1 MVSHDLS
8 NIKSEVGPDGI
19 IISAEDVRKNR
30 KKNGECEECGTK
42 CYKIKIFGKM
52 PLTVPGKVDAGKC
65 LVCLPQVKVATIL
78 SRNNSDPGRNNSDP
92 GRRKPAR
99 RTSAQSSSLI
109 TRSNRSSDVSVK
121 TNKEHV
127 LSPSVQSLNTRRSL
141 DLSVKTN
148 KEHVESPPRRAST
161 QSSTRSVQ
169 SLNTRSNRSLDV
181 SVETNKEHVESLKV
195 SEMSSIVNGSEMDV
209 QRKLHNCD
217 SGISS
222 VSDTSDQQHNVGCSP
237 PVTTRHDSVST
248 NTFTSTVYAKVA
260 ANIMIERQNERRCI
274 VEPPHDTNHN
284 SDSQSFDLNK
294 SPSSIQSDLIVPR
307 ESNMISNTK
316 LGFNPNVDLENP
328 RIAMKTLEK
337 NLSSV
342 LVQKQAL
349 EALLNFELSQ
359 TDKLEIVNSGGIK
372 VVIAGMEHHKSSFD
386 ILVYACKVLLKLSVL
401 PDSPAVILEVDG
413 IRSVVNTME
422 SFPDNIE
429 IQEPCISI
437 LSSLGLV
444 EIVLKN
450 GGMQSSISAMNRHP
464 ESVQVQISGCVVL
477 SNAKLLDDDIR
488 ENIGEIGGVEAAT
501 FTLLM
506 NQGDKKIVTKALF
519 AICGLCA
526 NHDRNMNRF
535 NNAEGI
541 DGIIS
546 VMHLHR
552 IDSDI
557 QEAGAQA
564 LSNFGINDRN
574 RYILRQNAGLDVL
587 ILSLINHIEH
597 LGVQE
602 CASSALC
609 VLSMEDEC
617 CNTIIELGAI
627 QAAIESLQ
635 KHTES
640 SKIVEN
646 LFSLLLNLASKDQ
659 ISKVNIV
666 KAEAL
671 DDIVMVMMLHSENIN
686 IQSKA
691 CALLRELVCEPNIGL
706 IMASHVVECM
716 VCASATFPEQCQQD
730 TDYVLSI
737 IQ

>member
-181 SVETNKEHVESLKV
+181 LVETNKEHVESLTV

-328 RIAMKTLEK
+328 RIVMKTLER

-342 LVQKQAL
+342 LVQERAL
-349 EALLNFELSQ
+349 KALLNFELSQ
-359 TDKLEIVNSGGIK
+359 TDKLEIVNNGGIRI
-372 VVIAGMEHHKSSFD
+372 VIAGMEHHESSYD
-386 ILVYACKVLLKLSVL
+386 IQLNACKILWKFSLL
-401 PDSPAVILEVDG
+401 PDSPAVISEEGG
-413 IRSVVNTME
+413 IRLVVNAME
-422 SFPDNIE
+422 RFPEDVE
-429 IQEPCISI
+429 IQESSLSI

-444 EIVLKN
+444 ESLLMS
-450 GGMQSSISAMNRHP
+450 GGIRSSINAMNRHA
-464 ESVQVQISGCVVL
+464 ESGQVQTSGCVIL
-477 SNAKLLDDDIR
+477 SSTKLLDDDIR
-488 ENIGEIGGVEAAT
+488 DNIGEIGGVEAAT
-501 FTLLM
+501 FALLM
-506 NQGDKKIVTKALF
+506 NPGDKRIVIKALS
-519 AICGLCA
+519 AICDLCI
-526 NHDRNMNRF
+526 NHDRNMDRVNSV
-535 NNAEGI
+535 EGI

-546 VMHLHR
+546 IMHLHR
-552 IDSDI
+552 NDSDI

-564 LSNFGINDRN
+564 FSNFGTNNRN
-574 RYILRQNAGLDVL
+574 RYILRQNGGLDVL
-587 ILSLINHIEH
+587 ILSIINHIEH

-602 CASSALC
+602 CASNALW

-617 CNTIIELGAI
+617 CNTIIELGGT
-627 QAAIESLQ
+627 QAAIEALQ
-635 KHTES
+635 KHTGN

-646 LFSLLLNLASKDQ
+646 VFSLLSNLASKDQ

-666 KAEAL
+666 AEAI
-671 DDIVMVMMLHSENIN
+671 DNIVMVMMLHSENMN
-686 IQSKA
+686 IQSKS
-691 CALLRELVCEPNIGL
+691 CALLRELVCESNIEL
-706 IMASHVVECM
+706 IMASHVSECM